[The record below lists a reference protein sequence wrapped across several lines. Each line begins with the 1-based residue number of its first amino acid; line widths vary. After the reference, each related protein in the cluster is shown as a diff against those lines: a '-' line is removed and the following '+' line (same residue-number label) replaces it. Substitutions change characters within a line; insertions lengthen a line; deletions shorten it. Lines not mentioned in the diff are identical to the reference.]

1 MMRRLGAKLKGF
13 WRKKQGQATIEY
25 VLMLGSILVLFSAF
39 MTAFH
44 KDIVKWFFMFVGELI
59 TK

>member
-1 MMRRLGAKLKGF
+1 MYTKLYRLAKHQ
-13 WRKKQGQATIEY
+13 RGQATIEY
-25 VLMLGSILVLFSAF
+25 VLMLGSILVIFSAF
-39 MTAFH
+39 LTAFH

>member
-1 MMRRLGAKLKGF
+1 MRRLGAKLKGL

-25 VLMLGSILVLFSAF
+25 VLMLGSILVVFSAF